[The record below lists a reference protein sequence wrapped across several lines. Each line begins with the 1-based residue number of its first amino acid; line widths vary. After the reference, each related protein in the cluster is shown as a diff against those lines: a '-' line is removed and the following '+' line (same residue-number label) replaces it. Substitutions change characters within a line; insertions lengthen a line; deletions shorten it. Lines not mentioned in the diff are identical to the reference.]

1 MTQTATPGGPLHGL
15 KIVDLTAVVFGPYAT
30 QILSD
35 FGADVIKV
43 ESPAGDIMRFVGKHG
58 DEGMGPIHLNVNRGK
73 KIITLDL
80 KKPEGLAVLHDLI
93 RYADVVVHT
102 MRPAAAARLK
112 IGYED
117 LRAINPSL
125 IYCGAYG
132 YSAEGPYAAKPA
144 YDDVI
149 QGYSGF
155 AALAGRLAGQ
165 PMFFPTVIND
175 KICALVLTYS
185 ILAAAYHRQATGEG
199 QSVEVPMFESSVQFM
214 LVEHLGDRTFGPD
227 EPPGYA
233 RVLSQYRK
241 PHKTR
246 DGYLCVLP
254 YHDKN
259 WADFFRIVER
269 PDLIEDPRFCSHAA
283 RSANYEVLYS
293 MLSDFV
299 AERPSA
305 FWLEKLTAHN
315 IPVAPVQDLDDLFRD
330 EHLNAVNFFV
340 EVDHPDSG
348 KILATRQSVNFSA
361 TPARLGEPAG
371 RRGAHSIEVLK
382 GLGYD
387 DDKIERLL
395 ADGSVQQAENQAS
408 EQ

>member
-1 MTQTATPGGPLHGL
+1 MTPNAAPQGPLKGL
-15 KIVDLTAVVFGPYAT
+15 KIIDLTAVIFGPYAT

-35 FGADVIKV
+35 FGADVTKV

-58 DEGMGPIHLNVNRGK
+58 DEGMGPIHLSVNRGK

-93 RYADVVVHT
+93 RDADVLVHT

-233 RVLSQYRK
+233 RVLSQHRK
-241 PHKTR
+241 PHKTK

-269 PDLIEDPRFCSHAA
+269 SDLIEDPRFCNHAA
-283 RSANYEVLYS
+283 RSANYVVLYS

-299 AERPSA
+299 AEQPSA
-305 FWLEKLTAHN
+305 FWLEKLTEHN
-315 IPVAPVQDLDDLFRD
+315 IPVALVQDLDDLFHD
-330 EHLNAVNFFV
+330 EHLNAVNFFT

-348 KILATRQSVNFSA
+348 KILAVRQSVNFSA

-382 GLGYD
+382 ELGYD
-387 DDKIERLL
+387 DEKIERLI
-395 ADGSVQQAENQAS
+395 ADGSVQQAENGAAR
-408 EQ
+408 E

>member
-1 MTQTATPGGPLHGL
+1 MTQTAAPDGPLKGL
-15 KIVDLTAVVFGPYAT
+15 KIIDLTAVVFGPYAT

-35 FGADVIKV
+35 FGADVTKV

-58 DEGMGPIHLNVNRGK
+58 DKGMGPIHLNVNRGK

-93 RYADVVVHT
+93 RDADVLVHT

-149 QGYSGF
+149 QGYSGY

-165 PMFFPTVIND
+165 PMFFPTIIND

-233 RVLSQYRK
+233 RVLSQHRK
-241 PHKTR
+241 PHKTK

-283 RSANYEVLYS
+283 RSANYEVLYT

-305 FWLEKLTAHN
+305 FWLKKLTEHN
-315 IPVAPVQDLDDLFRD
+315 IPVAPVQDLDDLFHD
-330 EHLNAVNFFV
+330 EHLNAVNFFT

-348 KILATRQSVNFSA
+348 KILATRQSVTFSA

-382 GLGYD
+382 RLGYED
-387 DDKIERLL
+387 EKIERLI
-395 ADGSVQQAENQAS
+395 ADGSVQQAE
-408 EQ
+408 EGVVEE

>member
-1 MTQTATPGGPLHGL
+1 MTSNAAPQGPLKGL
-15 KIVDLTAVVFGPYAT
+15 KIIDLTAVVFGPYAT

-58 DEGMGPIHLNVNRGK
+58 DEGMGPIHLSVNRGK

-93 RYADVVVHT
+93 RDADVLVHT

-117 LRAINPSL
+117 LRATNPSL

-233 RVLSQYRK
+233 RVLSQHRK
-241 PHKTR
+241 PHKTK

-269 PDLIEDPRFCSHAA
+269 PELIEDPRFCNHAA

-305 FWLEKLTAHN
+305 FWLETLTEHN
-315 IPVAPVQDLDDLFRD
+315 IPVAPVQDLDDLFHD
-330 EHLNAVNFFV
+330 EHLNAVNFFT

-348 KILATRQSVNFSA
+348 KILAARQSVNFSA

-387 DDKIERLL
+387 DEKIERLI
-395 ADGSVQQAENQAS
+395 ADGSVQQAEKGAVR
-408 EQ
+408 E